1 MENMKALIK
10 MLAPAVFITVC
21 GVVGIKKCIY
31 TVDGGHR
38 AIKFSRFVGI
48 RPTAYREGWHLML
61 PYFERPIIYDV
72 RTHPKVINSKTGS
85 KDLQMVDITVRVLY
99 RPMSDKLPELYRFVG
114 KDYDERVLPSVVNE
128 VVKTVVAQYNATQLL
143 SQREQVSFSIRKS
156 LEERARDF
164 FIVMDDVSIVHL
176 TFSDEFNAAAESK
189 QSAQQDAERAKFLV
203 EQALQDKKSTIIRA
217 QGEAISAELIGKSM
231 NPAYIE
237 LKRIEAARRIAE
249 TLSTSRNRAFLDS
262 DTLMLNLARPMNQK
276 LAKLDERKI

>member
-1 MENMKALIK
+1 M
-10 MLAPAVFITVC
+10 
-21 GVVGIKKCIY
+21 
-31 TVDGGHR
+31 
-38 AIKFSRFVGI
+38 
-48 RPTAYREGWHLML
+48 
-61 PYFERPIIYDV
+61 
-72 RTHPKVINSKTGS
+72 
-85 KDLQMVDITVRVLY
+85 
-99 RPMSDKLPELYRFVG
+99 
-114 KDYDERVLPSVVNE
+114 
-128 VVKTVVAQYNATQLL
+128 
-143 SQREQVSFSIRKS
+143 
-156 LEERARDF
+156 
-164 FIVMDDVSIVHL
+164 HL